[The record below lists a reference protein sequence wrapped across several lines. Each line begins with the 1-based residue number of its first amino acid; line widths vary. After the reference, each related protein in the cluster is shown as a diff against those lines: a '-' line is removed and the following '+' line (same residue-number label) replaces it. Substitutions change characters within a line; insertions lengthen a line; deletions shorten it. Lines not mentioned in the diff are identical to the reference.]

1 MQMKKINISEGP
13 IEGKERLK
21 LYFDYDREVIEL
33 IKTIPGARWH
43 PGERCW
49 HVSVLAG
56 PVEKLNRLFEGKLLF
71 ELDKGTGRQGDG
83 KDGRW
88 NGVRPISPIRDVIMV
103 EKEGDSTK
111 ESCRDGTNHGKQSG
125 DRTIS
130 QTGDLSFERNAR
142 IELVPSEF
150 IKTLTLKNYAQNTI
164 RTYKT
169 MLQEFLEYYKDLDP
183 GKITGE
189 QIRDYLLY
197 LLDKRKISISY
208 QNQSIN
214 AIKFY
219 YEQVLGR
226 PVRTYYIQR
235 PKKPKVLPNVLS
247 EEEVQMILNK
257 MDNLKHKCIISLA
270 YSAGLRLGEVI
281 NLKPG
286 DIDSKR
292 NYVIVRQGKGMK
304 DRYSLLSGRIL
315 ELLRKYY
322 AEYKPKEWLFEGQFG
337 GPYSA
342 TSIHAILKSAVE
354 KAGIKK
360 RVTVHTLRHSFATHL
375 LERGTDIR
383 YIQELLGHQSSRTTE
398 IYTHMTQKGLGKI
411 KSPLDNLDI

>member
-1 MQMKKINISEGP
+1 MKKINISEGP

-88 NGVRPISPIRDVIMV
+88 NGGRPISPIRDVIMV

>member
-1 MQMKKINISEGP
+1 MQKITIKPGL

-21 LYFDYDREVIEL
+21 LYFDYDSEVIEQ

-56 PVEKLNRLFEGKLLF
+56 GAEKLNRLFESRLLF
-71 ELDKGTGRQGDG
+71 DEDEKKSGE
-83 KDGRW
+83 
-88 NGVRPISPIRDVIMV
+88 IPIRRSDEIETNRDV
-103 EKEGDSTK
+103 
-111 ESCRDGTNHGKQSG
+111 RQN
-125 DRTIS
+125 
-130 QTGDLSFERNAR
+130 
-142 IELVPSEF
+142 LVPEEF

-164 RTYKT
+164 RTYRS
-169 MLQEFLEYYKDLDP
+169 MMQEFLEYYKDLDP

-235 PKKPKVLPNVLS
+235 PKKERTLPNVLS
-247 EEEVQMILNK
+247 EQEVIRILK
-257 MDNLKHKCIISLA
+257 CTDNLKHKAILSLI
-270 YSAGLRLGEVI
+270 YSAGLRLGELI
-281 NLKPG
+281 NLTIY
-286 DIDSKR
+286 DIASDR
-292 NYVIVRQGKGMK
+292 NIIIVRQAKGKK
-304 DRYSLLSGRIL
+304 DRTSVLSKKVL
-315 ELLRKYY
+315 QLLREYY
-322 AEYKPKEWLFEGQFG
+322 KKYKPRKWLFEGQFG
-337 GPYSA
+337 EQYSS
-342 TSIHAILKSAVE
+342 TSVQKVFRMAKQ

-360 RVTVHTLRHSFATHL
+360 KATIHTLRHSFATHL
-375 LERGTDIR
+375 LERGTDLR
-383 YIQELLGHQSSRTTE
+383 YIQSLLGHQSSKTTE
-398 IYTHMTQKGLGKI
+398 IYTHITKRGLDKI
-411 KSPLDNLDI
+411 TSPLDNLDID

>member
-88 NGVRPISPIRDVIMV
+88 NGGRPISPIRDVIMV